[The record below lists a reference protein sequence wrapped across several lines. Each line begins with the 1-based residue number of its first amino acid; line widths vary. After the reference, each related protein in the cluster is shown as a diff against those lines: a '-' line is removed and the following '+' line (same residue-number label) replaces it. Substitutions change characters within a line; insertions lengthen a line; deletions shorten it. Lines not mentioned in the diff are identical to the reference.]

1 MMTRAKKQL
10 QQEQTPTPSNLST
23 PLSNEEETALAHI
36 IRNIVKE
43 ELQEHKV
50 VYQEIVSSNF
60 KVTNERLEKLSE
72 EVSKIKENL
81 EFTQK
86 QLEDETKAIKKDIET
101 LKKSLNEIE
110 KDLLDPE
117 DITNKLIEL
126 EDRLRRNNPRIDGI
140 VETNN
145 DSWEICKENN
155 KREIKNPEKY

>member
-43 ELQEHKV
+43 ELQVHKV

-72 EVSKIKENL
+72 EVSE
-81 EFTQK
+81 
-86 QLEDETKAIKKDIET
+86 IKKTKQRQLKKT
-101 LKKSLNEIE
+101 LKHYKKSLNEIE

-140 VETNN
+140 VETNH

-155 KREIKNPEKY
+155 KREIKNSEKY